1 MYMTRLI
8 TWFRRIWLSLTKNDK
23 CKEEQ
28 HFYKRKNAVFLCLS
42 KACKGS
48 VKLVLKNE
56 LVEMHKEKG
65 IKRQENK

>member
-1 MYMTRLI
+1 MYMTRLT
-8 TWFRRIWLSLTKNDK
+8 TWFRRTWLSLTKNDK

-48 VKLVLKNE
+48 AE